1 MKSIFKYSLHVN
13 YDGFGARWE
22 ERQVIEMPCDAKILS
37 VGIQAGKPMLW
48 ALVTPDAPAEKRTVC
63 ITKTGGELGDEF
75 GGRRFIGT
83 LLFGEG
89 GIVLHVWE

>member
-1 MKSIFKYSLHVN
+1 MKSIFKYPLHVK
-13 YDGFGARWE
+13 YDGFGATWE
-22 ERQVIEMPCDAKILS
+22 ERQVIEMPYDARILS

-48 ALVTPDAPAEKRTVC
+48 ALVTPDAPAGKRTIC